1 MNEIEVNARLEQ
13 LIREITDKELTIAEM
28 EKESLLS
35 SNVGLSPLDL
45 LNLFFAIERE
55 FNIKID
61 RKEIIE
67 HRLDKISDIKEI
79 ILKKC

>member
-1 MNEIEVNARLEQ
+1 MNEIEVNGRLER

>member
-1 MNEIEVNARLEQ
+1 MNEIEINDKLEQ
-13 LIREITDKELTIAEM
+13 IIREITDKELTIANM

-35 SNVGLSPLDL
+35 LNVGLSPLDL

-55 FNIKID
+55 FNIKIN
-61 RKEIIE
+61 REEIIE

-79 ILKKC
+79 ILNKC

>member
-1 MNEIEVNARLEQ
+1 MNEIEVNNKLEQ
-13 LIREITDKELTIAEM
+13 IIREVTGRDLKIDIL

-35 SNVGLSPLDL
+35 SNIGLSPLDL
-45 LNLFFAIERE
+45 LNLFFGIESE

-67 HRLDKISDIKEI
+67 HRLDKVRDIKKI
-79 ILKKC
+79 ILNKC

>member
-1 MNEIEVNARLEQ
+1 MNEIEVNGRLEQ
-13 LIREITDKELTIAEM
+13 IIREITDKELTITMM
-28 EKESLLS
+28 ERESLLS
-35 SNVGLSPLDL
+35 SNIGLSPLDL

-55 FNIKID
+55 FNIYID

>member
-1 MNEIEVNARLEQ
+1 MNEIEVNGRLEQ

-61 RKEIIE
+61 RKKIIE

-79 ILKKC
+79 ILKKS

>member
-1 MNEIEVNARLEQ
+1 MNEIEVNGRLEQ

-35 SNVGLSPLDL
+35 SNVGLFPLDL

-79 ILKKC
+79 ILKKS

>member
-1 MNEIEVNARLEQ
+1 MPA
-13 LIREITDKELTIAEM
+13 
-28 EKESLLS
+28 
-35 SNVGLSPLDL
+35 DL
-45 LNLFFAIERE
+45 MKHFRFLNLFFAIERE
-55 FNIKID
+55 FNIYID

>member
-1 MNEIEVNARLEQ
+1 MNETEVNGRLEQ
-13 LIREITDKELTIAEM
+13 IIREITDKELTIDNL

-45 LNLFFAIERE
+45 LDLFFAIERE
-55 FNIKID
+55 FKIKFD

-67 HRLDKISDIKEI
+67 HRLDKIADIKEI
-79 ILKKC
+79 IINKC